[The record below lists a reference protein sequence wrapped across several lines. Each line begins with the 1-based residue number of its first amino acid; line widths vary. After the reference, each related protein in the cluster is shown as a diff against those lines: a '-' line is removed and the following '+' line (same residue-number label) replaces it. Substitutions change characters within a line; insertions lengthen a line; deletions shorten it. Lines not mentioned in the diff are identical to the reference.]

1 MNSLQ
6 IKLRKLLQ
14 GHEGMTTRQLSK
26 HVGSGMQDI
35 TRSLKAMPDAY
46 VDRWTGPERGQWA
59 AVWCV
64 VEVPEDC
71 PKPNE
76 KNMEAPLLQT
86 QRANRARQDS
96 LGDGKSQ
103 RAAVHLGADNG
114 QATGGQAL
122 GSLGKTL
129 WQRLRGTHTQL
140 DAGDQKQ

>member
-1 MNSLQ
+1 
-6 IKLRKLLQ
+6 
-14 GHEGMTTRQLSK
+14 
-26 HVGSGMQDI
+26 
-35 TRSLKAMPDAY
+35 
-46 VDRWTGPERGQWA
+46 
-59 AVWCV
+59 V

-76 KNMEAPLLQT
+76 KNMEAALLQA
-86 QRANRARQDS
+86 QRADRARSDS
-96 LGDGKSQ
+96 LGDGKGQ
-103 RAAVHLGADNG
+103 RAAMHLGADQK

>member
-86 QRANRARQDS
+86 QRANRARPHS
-96 LGDGKSQ
+96 LGDGKGQ
-103 RAAVHLGADNG
+103 RAAVHLGADQR

-122 GSLGKTL
+122 GSIGKTL
-129 WQRLRGTHTQL
+129 WQRLRGTHTPL
-140 DAGDQKQ
+140 DAGDQKR